1 MANSKV
7 NVAATSKI
15 VLYLVGL
22 SKMIIESTLI
32 VRSVGNLTR
41 NSQHVRNK
49 KNREN
54 TYQEKK
60 KKTITRTRKYLRGS
74 VICLRTQGCR
84 DFTIIRENYKMRL
97 QFFSLSRTTT
107 TTEQTLITKKGFLH
121 PAHRIH
127 DGLQNGP
134 KIFPGGIAPGP
145 PKGLSMST
153 PTWAYQPK
161 PSLYGQSLK
170 KSLIKNHET
179 LFKLGQV
186 INQIKHNLT
195 PQSLTRKCKG

>member
-1 MANSKV
+1 MINTAAATLTQGYLYNNAMADSKV

-15 VLYLVGL
+15 VLYLAGL
-22 SKMIIESTLI
+22 SKMIIESALI

-54 TYQEKK
+54 TFPEKKK
-60 KKTITRTRKYLRGS
+60 KKTITRTRQYLRGS
-74 VICLRTQGCR
+74 TICLRTQSCR
-84 DFTIIRENYKMRL
+84 DFTIIREKYKMRL

-107 TTEQTLITKKGFLH
+107 TTKQTLITKNGFLH
-121 PAHRIH
+121 LAHRIH
-127 DGLQNGP
+127 NGLQNGP
-134 KIFPGGIAPGP
+134 QIFPRGIAPGP

-161 PSLYGQSLK
+161 PSLYGLSLK

-179 LFKLGQV
+179 LFKLG
-186 INQIKHNLT
+186 
-195 PQSLTRKCKG
+195 